1 MGVRKEMTQLQERV
15 RSILLTDERTRNSDD
30 RLYIAIVNQICG
42 EKEIDPSSIS
52 ISKFFTTRKEYGFP
66 SYESVGRARRKLQ
79 EHDESLRADE
89 KVEQARILRAEDF
102 KEWAIGKM
110 N

>member
-42 EKEIDPSSIS
+42 EKGIVPNTITFSN
-52 ISKFFTTRKEYGFP
+52 FFTNRKELGFP

-89 KVEQARILRAEDF
+89 RVETVRILREEGF
-102 KEWAIGKM
+102 REWAIGKM